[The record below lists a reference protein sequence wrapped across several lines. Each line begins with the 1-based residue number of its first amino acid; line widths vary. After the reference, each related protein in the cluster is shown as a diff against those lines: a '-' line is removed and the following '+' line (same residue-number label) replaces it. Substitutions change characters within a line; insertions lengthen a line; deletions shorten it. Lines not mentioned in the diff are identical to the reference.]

1 MPVASALPRWDLSP
15 YFPGVPSDEF
25 GRAVAELDAIL
36 DDAELYWDS
45 VPVAEASRGT
55 PVQIAEALDKL
66 NSIQEQARLIA
77 TYLECLTTTD
87 STDEAAAAALSGF
100 DSNRVRMKKLQ
111 TRFEL
116 WLATIDIESAIATH
130 PVAAEHAFFLRH
142 AKAKSQHLM
151 STSLEGLAS
160 DLAVSGSTGW
170 ERLHSNLTSQIE
182 VEVDGEKLP
191 MPAVRNLAYEAD
203 RGKRQRAYE
212 AELAAWKRHEL
223 PIAASLNGIKGEVV
237 TLCRARGWGSP
248 LDEAIFQQNMDRES
262 LEVMMAAAHESFPVF
277 RRYLDAKARAI
288 GVHKCAFYDLF
299 APVGEGTK
307 TWGYDEGC
315 EFVAENFGAYSPKMG
330 DFARRAFRENWID
343 AEPRNGKVGGAYCAE
358 TRDDE
363 SRILMNFDPSF
374 GSVSTLAHELG
385 HAYHNLCMSSR
396 SPLNR
401 DTPSTLAETAS
412 IFCETIIKNA
422 ALGKV
427 GEQDQIAILEASLQ
441 GQCQVVVDITSRF
454 LFESGVFARR
464 AERELSASEFSDLML
479 DAQRQTYGDGLDQ
492 SLLHPYMWA
501 VKPHYYSTYSFYNF
515 PYMFGL
521 LFGLGL
527 YAIYKAEPNGFH
539 QRYDDLLSSTGLAD
553 APTLADRF
561 GIDIRSKEFWAASLA
576 QIGEDVA
583 RFEQLV

>member
-15 YFPGVPSDEF
+15 YFPGVPSDKF
-25 GRAVAELDAIL
+25 GRAVSDLDALI
-36 DDAELYWDS
+36 DDAESFWES
-45 VPVAEASRGT
+45 APVEQGKHGT
-55 PVQIAEALDKL
+55 PVQISGALDRL
-66 NSIQEQARLIA
+66 NAIHESARLIA
-77 TYLECLTTTD
+77 TYLECLVTTN
-87 STDEAAAAALSGF
+87 SKDEAAAAALSGF
-100 DSNRVRMKKLQ
+100 DSVRVRMRKLA

-116 WLATIDIESAIATH
+116 WLGSSDVETAIATH
-130 PVAAEHAFFLRH
+130 PAAAEHGFFLRH
-142 AKAKSQHLM
+142 AKQKAEHLM
-151 STSLEGLAS
+151 PTQLEALAS

-191 MPAVRNLAYEAD
+191 MPAVRNLAYDAD
-203 RGKRQRAYE
+203 RGKRQRAYQ
-212 AELAAWKRHEL
+212 AESEAWKRNEL

-237 TLCRARGWGSP
+237 TLCRARGWASP

-262 LEVMMAAAHESFPVF
+262 LEAMMDAARDSFPIF

-288 GVHKCAFYDLF
+288 GVSKCAFYDLF
-299 APVGEGTK
+299 APVGEGTR
-307 TWGYDEGC
+307 TWEYPEAR
-315 EFVAENFGAYSPKMG
+315 EFVAENFSAYSEKMG
-330 DFARRAFRENWID
+330 DFARRAFRESWID
-343 AEPRNGKVGGAYCAE
+343 AEPRPGKVGGAYCAE

-363 SRILMNFDPSF
+363 SRILMNFDPSY

-385 HAYHNLCMSSR
+385 HAYHNLCLSKR
-396 SPLNR
+396 STLNR

-412 IFCETIIKNA
+412 IFCETIIKDA
-422 ALGKV
+422 ALKTV
-427 GEQDQIAILEASLQ
+427 GEADQVAILEASLQ
-441 GQCQVVVDITSRF
+441 GQCQVVVDITSRY
-454 LFESGVFARR
+454 LFENRVFAKR
-464 AERELSASEFSDLML
+464 AERELSANELSELML

-527 YAIYKAEPNGFH
+527 YAIYQAESNGFH
-539 QRYDDLLSSTGLAD
+539 ERYDDLLSSTGLAD

-561 GIDIRSKEFWAASLA
+561 GIDIRSKDFWAASFA
-576 QIGEDVA
+576 KIGEDVA
-583 RFEQLV
+583 RFEKLV